1 MCPYRTFVHGEVG
14 DIVGNGT
21 VCVGVDPGKTG
32 AIVLLWTDARI
43 IDAWDMPQDDDE
55 LSDLWHTLAKSY
67 PSVEIVVEK
76 VWSNPKW
83 GRRHCF
89 EFGRQKG
96 RIEMAITAAGFSF
109 RRVTPTTWQRFFEMQ
124 KTPFE
129 RSGGKGQ
136 RDWKKRLH
144 ALAKQKFN
152 GRVTLS
158 QADAWLMAEY
168 CRLNTLEEWK

>member
-1 MCPYRTFVHGEVG
+1 MG
-14 DIVGNGT
+14 DGT
-21 VCVGVDPGKTG
+21 ICAGVDPGKTG
-32 AIVLLWTDARI
+32 AFVLLGTDAQI
-43 IDAWDMPQDDDE
+43 IEAWDMPQDDGE
-55 LSDLWHTLAKSY
+55 LSTTWQSFAYAY
-67 PSVEIVVEK
+67 PNMEIVVEK

-83 GRRHCF
+83 GKRHCF

-109 RRVTPTTWQRFFEMQ
+109 RRIPPTTWQRYFNMQ

-129 RSGGKGQ
+129 RSGYKGQ
-136 RDWKKRLH
+136 KEWKNRLRQ
-144 ALAKQKFN
+144 LAVSKFN
-152 GRVTLS
+152 GRVSLS